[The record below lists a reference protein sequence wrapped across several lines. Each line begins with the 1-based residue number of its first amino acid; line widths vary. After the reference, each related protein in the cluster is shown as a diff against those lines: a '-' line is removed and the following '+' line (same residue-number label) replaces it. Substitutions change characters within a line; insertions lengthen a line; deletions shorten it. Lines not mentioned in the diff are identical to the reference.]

1 MIDRTDH
8 EIGNVPLLFID
19 IYLNIDIN
27 YKVMFAFCATS
38 RSSCLASANA
48 APTYIERLGVRKH
61 TVYRAEKRRK
71 LNELRVVGSPD
82 IVGYLYKLASK
93 PVLLRRP
100 VYRTIF

>member
-8 EIGNVPLLFID
+8 GIGNVPLLFID

-48 APTYIERLGVRKH
+48 APIERLGVRKH